1 LNAIQVAI
9 QNWQREGVSLLAP
22 LEVASI
28 TAAME
33 GVGRKYSSDVVGLY
47 LITGGMKEGEEDA
60 RCFSLW
66 SIDRLIA
73 ENSSY
78 KRPHILFADFLIASH
93 FYCFRYQSEQLSS
106 VCVDFLNEQEPK
118 IVAAS
123 VAEFFDLCVR
133 DPGKLEMFD

>member
-1 LNAIQVAI
+1 MNAIQVAV
-9 QNWQREGVSLLAP
+9 QNWQREGVSLHAP

-33 GVGRKYSSDVVGLY
+33 GVGRKYSRDVVGLY

-93 FYCFRYQSEQLSS
+93 FYCFKYESEELSS
-106 VCVDFLNEQEPK
+106 VCVDYLNGQEVK

-133 DPGKLEMFD
+133 DPGKLQMFD